1 VGAPLARKEDRRMLL
16 GRGRFTGD
24 LTRPGLLHAAFV
36 RSPHAHALVAGID
49 VAAARQA
56 PGVRGLFTAAD
67 LGHPYLLAMLE
78 RDEFVPTP
86 MPILAGDRVRFT
98 GEPVAI
104 VVADDAYRAE
114 DAAELAEVDWD
125 PRPAVASIEAATAA
139 GAARLHAH
147 GNCLVD
153 LLMFD
158 DERLPQVFAAAPVT
172 VSATFASARV
182 AALPL
187 EGRACL
193 AEWDDRDD
201 QLVMHVST
209 QVPHQVRS
217 GVAQALSLPE
227 RSVRV
232 IAPDVGG
239 GFGLKCVVGREE
251 VAVAAAALRLRRPVS
266 WTEDRQENLTAAFH
280 GHEQRYRVTAAFDG
294 QGRILGLDAEIDC
307 DTGAYSVFPFTCAVE
322 PLMAATELPG
332 VYKVP
337 AYRARGRAIATSKAP
352 AAPYRGVSRPQIV
365 LVMERLMEKAA
376 EALGLDPLQVR
387 RVNLIGRHEFPYT
400 GINKITYDEGSYR
413 EALDLA
419 EERIK
424 VKGWTAERGRLR
436 AQGKLAGIGY
446 AIFSERTAYGTP
458 AMSQRRMRMTPGYD
472 TALVRMDPTGEVIV
486 TTGTCGH
493 GQGHETTFAQIV
505 ADRLGIHPD
514 QVRLRQGDT
523 DLASYGWG
531 TWGSR
536 SVVIGGGAAGRAA
549 DAVAERLRKI
559 AAGQLEASPADIEL
573 AGGAA
578 RVRGDESA
586 SIPIAE
592 LARLVHFQAHR
603 VDEGLRYALE
613 ERATFDPPGTFSNA
627 CHVAMVVID
636 PGTGAIRLHRYLVV
650 EDCGVVINPVVV
662 DGQVRG
668 GVAQGMAAALLERV
682 CFDAEGQPVSTTLM
696 DYLAPTAAEMCPV
709 DIVHLETPSRFSE
722 TGAKG
727 MGEGGTIGAPAAV
740 LNAVNDALSGTGIR
754 FDHIPVLPHEVS
766 AALCKTAPGATAA
779 DEAAT

>member
-1 VGAPLARKEDRRMLL
+1 MLL

-446 AIFSERTAYGTP
+446 ANFSERTAYGTP

-636 PGTGAIRLHRYLVV
+636 PGTGAIRMHRYLVV